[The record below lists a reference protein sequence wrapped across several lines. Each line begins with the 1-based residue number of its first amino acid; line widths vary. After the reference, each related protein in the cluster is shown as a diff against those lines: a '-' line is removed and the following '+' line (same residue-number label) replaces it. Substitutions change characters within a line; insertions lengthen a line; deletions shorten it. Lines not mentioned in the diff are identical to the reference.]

1 MTHTAQHIAVFN
13 PGENRVSHHTQL
25 QAADGHKFDAYIA
38 QPKGEPKA
46 GIVVL
51 QEIFG
56 VNAHIRSVADGF
68 AQAGYLTIAPALF
81 DRGERGVELDYGP
94 EAGKKG
100 MNIRQ
105 KIPIEGTLADI
116 DASIAYLREHGA
128 HKVGV
133 VGYCW
138 GGTLAWLSNTRLHP
152 DATVSYY
159 AGQISKYIHEKA
171 SCPAIFQFGLHDQHI
186 PQSEVEQVRLEYPG
200 FAVYTYE
207 AGHGFNREDAPPAK
221 LALQRTLTHFDEYL
235 NDHSH

>member
-1 MTHTAQHIAVFN
+1 MPQ
-13 PGENRVSHHTQL
+13 HTQL
-25 QAADGHKFDAYIA
+25 QAADDHKFDAYIA
-38 QPKGEPKA
+38 QPKREPRA

-68 AQAGYLTIAPALF
+68 AQVGYLTVAPALF

-94 EAGKKG
+94 EGAKKG
-100 MNIRQ
+100 MGIAHR
-105 KIPIEGTLADI
+105 IPVEQTLADV

-128 HKVGV
+128 RKVGV

-138 GGTLAWLSNTRLHP
+138 GGTLAWLSNTRLSP

-159 AGQISKYIHEKA
+159 GGQISKYIREKA
-171 SCPAIFQFGLHDQHI
+171 TCPAIFHFGLLDQHI
-186 PQSEVEQVRLEYPG
+186 PQSDVDLVRHEYPG

-207 AGHGFNREDAPPAK
+207 AGHGFNREDAAPAK
-221 LALQRTLTHFDEYL
+221 LALKRTLAHFDEFL
-235 NDHSH
+235 NDASH